1 MAVNNTVKSYSKMEF
16 PLSIKRQ
23 DAFSVDPTEI
33 WNSLAEA
40 QEYAKNDPT
49 AYIGQEFS
57 VIVDGV
63 ATRYMIKNAAGDL
76 APAGGVDA
84 EAVATDDEVTE
95 LLDEIFPS
103 SSTDENV

>member
-1 MAVNNTVKSYSKMEF
+1 MAVNNTVKDYSKMEF

-23 DAFSVDPTEI
+23 DAFSVDPTEV
-33 WNSLAEA
+33 WNSLTDA
-40 QEYAKNDPT
+40 QRYAKEDPT

-63 ATRYMIKNAAGDL
+63 ATRYLIKNAAGDL
-76 APAGGVDA
+76 APAGGID
-84 EAVATDDEVTE
+84 EDAVATDAEVTE

-103 SSTDENV
+103 SANTDEN

>member
-1 MAVNNTVKSYSKMEF
+1 MAINNTEKGYSKMEF
-16 PLSIKRQ
+16 PLAIKRQ

-33 WNSLAEA
+33 WDSLAEA

-63 ATRYMIKNAAGDL
+63 ATRYLIKNAAGDL
-76 APAGGVDA
+76 APAGGID
-84 EAVATDDEVTE
+84 EDAVATDTEVTE
-95 LLDEIFPS
+95 LLDEIFTPS
-103 SSTDENV
+103 ANNE